1 MYKPTKAQLN
11 LRSLIASDALHVMA
25 FGGSRSGKT
34 FELCRALCLMGLV
47 AGGRYAIFRQ
57 HFNAVRTSVFLD
69 TLPTVLKMCFP
80 TQKAVFNRS
89 DSVLQ
94 FPATGGEIWCLGLD
108 DSERVEKI
116 LGKEFAAIYFN
127 ECSEISFHAAET
139 ALTRVSQRPTGLRRN
154 KVFYDCNPPFKS
166 HWAHRL
172 FIEKI
177 HPESREPLHNPDN
190 YASIKINPLDNKENL
205 PPDYIEQ
212 TLKGLSAAKRKRFLL
227 GEWSDDNENAL
238 WKLSTMVDPFRCTH
252 APDDLERI
260 VVGVDPAVTNAENS
274 DYTGI
279 VVAGKKLESDGN
291 YHYYVLSDRS
301 IKASPH
307 DWASAVNTAYYD
319 HRADRIVAETNQGG
333 DLVVNTLY
341 TVNDTLPVKT
351 VHATRGKLVRAEPVA
366 ALYERGLVHHV
377 GEFEELET
385 ELASYTGTD
394 SEKSPDRMDALVWAI
409 TELMENNTL
418 ETGYLFFG

>member
-1 MYKPTKAQLN
+1 MYKATQAQLK

-34 FELCRALCLMGLV
+34 FELCRALCLMALV

-57 HFNAVRTSVFLD
+57 HFNAVKTSVFLD
-69 TLPTVLKMCFP
+69 TLPNVLKICFP
-80 TQKAVFNRS
+80 GQKVVFNRS

-139 ALTRVSQRPTGLRRN
+139 ALTRVSQRPAGLRRN
-154 KVFYDCNPPFKS
+154 KVFYDCNPPFKG
-166 HWAHRL
+166 HWAYRL

-177 HPESREPLHNPDN
+177 HPESREPLTNPEK

-212 TLKGLSAAKRKRFLL
+212 TLKNLSAAKRKRFLL
-227 GEWSDDNENAL
+227 GEWTDDNENAL
-238 WKLSTMVDPFRCTH
+238 WKTSTMIDPFRCSE
-252 APDDLERI
+252 APADLERI

-274 DYTGI
+274 DYTGV
-279 VVAGKKLESDGN
+279 VVAGKKLENDGN
-291 YHYYVLSDRS
+291 YHYYVLADRS
-301 IKASPH
+301 LKASPNE
-307 DWASAVNTAYYD
+307 WASVVAKTF
-319 HRADRIVAETNQGG
+319 HTFQADRIVAETNQGG
-333 DLVVNTLY
+333 DLVAGTLY
-341 TVNDTLPVKT
+341 TVDPTLAVKT

-394 SEKSPDRMDALVWAI
+394 NEKSPDRMDALVWAI